1 MSAPKVLILMGSKK
15 DQEVMLKGAELL
27 EQFKIPYQM
36 EVSSAHRNP
45 ERTKRLAQNAEK
57 KGVKVIIAG
66 AGMAAHLPG
75 VVASH
80 TNLPV
85 IGVPLSASSLSG
97 LDSLFSIVQMP
108 SGIPVA
114 TMAIGE
120 AGAKNAAILAIQILA
135 LFDQKLKKRL
145 DEFKKREASSK
156 GQGSR
161 NKGQIATKSLKRNFR
176 NLQREE
182 VGKLPEDLR
191 RLFLYP

>member
-1 MSAPKVLILMGSKK
+1 MLAPKVLILMGSKK
-15 DQEVMLKGAELL
+15 DQEVMMKSAQILEEL
-27 EQFKIPYQM
+27 KIPYQI

-45 ERTKRLAQNAEK
+45 ERTKKLARNAEK

-75 VVASH
+75 VIASY

-85 IGVPLSASSLSG
+85 IGVPLNASALSG

-135 LFDQKLKKRL
+135 LFDEKLKKRL
-145 DEFKKREASSK
+145 EKSKKI
-156 GQGSR
+156 GSR
-161 NKGQIATKSLKRNFR
+161 NKI
-176 NLQREE
+176 
-182 VGKLPEDLR
+182 
-191 RLFLYP
+191 